1 MRRFAV
7 DIATVKRRIRTKVR
21 LVNYRLGSEE
31 MCNMSLANRASD
43 QDVENIFATV
53 NMHEVCLSAA
63 HLNIFL
69 YHVKFEINNGM
80 PVSKTW
86 LVESL
91 IRIIEHDDKMLDK
104 IPDFREMFNAI
115 NPKSNEDVFT
125 QEELDGLMSDLMI
138 YSHQVYRNLSIP
150 IKQFRSDLKEII
162 KSIEVRS

>member
-125 QEELDGLMSDLMI
+125 QEELDGLMSDIMI

>member
-1 MRRFAV
+1 
-7 DIATVKRRIRTKVR
+7 
-21 LVNYRLGSEE
+21 
-31 MCNMSLANRASD
+31 MSLANRASD

-53 NMHEVCLSAA
+53 NMHDVCLSAA

-125 QEELDGLMSDLMI
+125 QEELDGLMSDIMI